1 MKIHQKKSSYFAAR
15 LIAHTHIA
23 AAAKRAI
30 HDADIG
36 AFQPPIAKDQLNM
49 TRRMCPTATNPNI
62 APEIARYVLL
72 PISTSF
78 PRCLVYLSY

>member
-1 MKIHQKKSSYFAAR
+1 MKMHQKQSSYFVAR
-15 LIAHTHIA
+15 LIAQTHIA
-23 AAAKRAI
+23 AVTKRAT

-62 APEIARYVLL
+62 PPEIA
-72 PISTSF
+72 
-78 PRCLVYLSY
+78 